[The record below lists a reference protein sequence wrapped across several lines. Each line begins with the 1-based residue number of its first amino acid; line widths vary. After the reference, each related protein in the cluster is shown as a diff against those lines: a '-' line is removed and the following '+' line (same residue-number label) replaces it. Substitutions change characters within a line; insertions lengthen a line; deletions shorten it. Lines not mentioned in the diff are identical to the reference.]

1 MESSDTSNTNFF
13 KYVFNFDS
21 DTKSE
26 ILNIIQYALISIIPI
41 VLLIKTM
48 SKYVP
53 EADDQKSSLELTAE
67 IITQIIVLFI
77 GLFFINRIITFV
89 PTYSGAKYPDI
100 SVVRNILIALFITLS
115 LQTKL
120 GEKVNILVERIVDL
134 WEGKTSNNKNGKNK
148 KQKGQAQTQG
158 QSQAQTQIL
167 PQTPN
172 QTAMN
177 QSLYSDGTSISS
189 LPSSGASAS
198 TPNYN
203 NMYRNDSTPLVGAA
217 SPGGNS
223 EQFES
228 FEPMAANSVLGGGA
242 FGSW

>member
-1 MESSDTSNTNFF
+1 MESSDSSDTNFF

-21 DTKSE
+21 DTKTE
-26 ILNIIQYALISIIPI
+26 ILNIIQYSLLAIIPI
-41 VLLIKTM
+41 VILNKTM

-67 IITQIIVLFI
+67 IVVQIIVTFM
-77 GLFFINRIITFV
+77 GLFFINRIVTFV

-100 SVVRNILIALFITLS
+100 NVITNILMALFITLS

-120 GEKVNILVERIVDL
+120 GEKVNILVERIVEL
-134 WEGKTSNNKNGKNK
+134 WEGKTTDNKKGQNK
-148 KQKGQAQTQG
+148 KQKGQTQG
-158 QSQAQTQIL
+158 QGQTQTQIL

-189 LPSSGASAS
+189 LPPSGSSAN

-217 SPGGNS
+217 TPGGQS